1 MRVPTARW
9 VAVAAV
15 TSVDRVRR
23 LAELIV
29 RFGAN
34 VQPGQIVSVS
44 IEPGQEPLA
53 RAVGEVAYAHGAK
66 FVDLRVFDPHLKRA
80 RALYA
85 DADTLGYVPPWY
97 GERMLA
103 LGEHRAATIALS
115 GPVEPHL
122 MDDVDPERLGKDMLP
137 RLRESNEVLSA
148 RTTNWTVSP
157 CPTAGWAQLVH
168 PERSSEAALDQLWAE
183 IAHVCRLDESDP
195 VAAWDARL
203 DHLLGMAGKLN
214 ALRLDALRFEGPGT
228 DLTVGLLPG
237 SRWSGARLTTVDGIV
252 HAPNLPT
259 EEVFTT
265 PDPERTSGVV
275 TSTKPLFA
283 SGALIMQLQVRFE
296 GGRAVQIEASQGAG
310 TLRALSERDQGACRL
325 GEVALVDRES
335 RIGQLDT
342 VFYDTLLDEN
352 AASHIALG
360 QGLEFAVDGED
371 SLARLNQSE
380 IHVDFMIGSNDV
392 AVTGVA
398 TDGTEFPLLR
408 DGAWQI

>member
-1 MRVPTARW
+1 VVL
-9 VAVAAV
+9 VAMNEI
-15 TSVDRVRR
+15 DRVHR

-29 RFGAN
+29 KFGAN

-44 IEPGQEPLA
+44 MEPGQEPLT
-53 RAVGEVAYAHGAK
+53 RAIGEVAYAHGAK
-66 FVDLRVFDPHLKRA
+66 FVDVRVFDPHLKRA
-80 RALYA
+80 RALHA
-85 DADTLGYVPPWY
+85 DPDTLGYVPPWY
-97 GERMLA
+97 GERVLA
-103 LGEHRAATIALS
+103 LGEHRAATIGLS

-122 MDDVDPERLGKDMLP
+122 MEDVDPERLGKDMLP
-137 RLRESNEVLSA
+137 RLRESNQVLSA

-157 CPTAGWAQLVH
+157 CPTVGWARLVH
-168 PERSSEAALDQLWAE
+168 PERASDAAIEQLWRD
-183 IAHVCRLDESDP
+183 IAHVCRLDEPDP
-195 VAAWDARL
+195 VRAWNARL
-203 DHLLGMAGKLN
+203 DHLLGMATKLN
-214 ALRLDALRFEGPGT
+214 ALRLDALHFVGPGT

-275 TSTKPLFA
+275 TSTKPLFV
-283 SGALIMQLQVRFE
+283 SGALITGLQVRFE
-296 GGRAVQIEASQGAG
+296 SGRAVTINASQGAG
-310 TLRALSERDQGACRL
+310 TLRALCARDPGACRL
-325 GEVALVDRES
+325 GEVALVDRDS

-360 QGLEFAVDGED
+360 EGLDFAVDGEN
-371 SLARLNQSE
+371 SLARLNHSE

-392 AVTGVA
+392 AVTGIA
-398 TDGTEFPLLR
+398 RDGAEFPLLR